1 MSTNSSNNVV
11 HLDEVIVAMVPF
23 PDFSHLNQLY
33 VVARFIASHNIPVH
47 FICLADR
54 NQDLKHRV
62 QGGLSA
68 SNIHFHDLLVPS
80 SLDAGNGLPSIVIFM
95 KKLVE
100 PIRRT
105 CIDISTN
112 AKRLVII
119 HDYIMMDHIRDA
131 HSLIPNVESYKFHAI
146 STFAIYSGLRQSI
159 DHLVVDD
166 DDDDHEKM
174 IKQMHDEFPLL
185 DRCCGPYAAAS

>member
-80 SLDAGNGLPSIVIFM
+80 SLDAGNGLPSICYIYEKARRAY
-95 KKLVE
+95 KK
-100 PIRRT
+100 
-105 CIDISTN
+105 
-112 AKRLVII
+112 
-119 HDYIMMDHIRDA
+119 
-131 HSLIPNVESYKFHAI
+131 NVY
-146 STFAIYSGLRQSI
+146 
-159 DHLVVDD
+159 
-166 DDDDHEKM
+166 
-174 IKQMHDEFPLL
+174 
-185 DRCCGPYAAAS
+185 